1 MKEINSRIRYLAFLI
16 FWTLLIG
23 GISSVM
29 LYPINHFT
37 LKIDIVFY
45 YSLFILAFVSSG
57 IFYHIFYSVIIFG
70 SAENPSEKK
79 ERFWDTLSIVI
90 FSIIVLIFGII
101 VYLLSG
107 ILAYGIVTFFVC
119 LSGVYT
125 WCLPMLDIKKL
136 LKEREQKY
144 NKVFIDE
151 NGHKRMWFKV

>member
-1 MKEINSRIRYLAFLI
+1 MAFLVI
-16 FWTLLIG
+16 WTLLIG

-29 LYPINHFT
+29 LYPVNHFT
-37 LKIDIVFY
+37 LKFDLVFY
-45 YSLFILAFVSSG
+45 YSLFILAFVGSG
-57 IFYHIFYSVIIFG
+57 IFYHIFYSVIISG
-70 SAENPSEKK
+70 NTENSNEKK
-79 ERFWDTLSIVI
+79 ERFWEIISVFI

-101 VYLLSG
+101 VYLFSD
-107 ILAYGIVTFFVC
+107 ILTYGIVTFFVC

-136 LKEREQKY
+136 VKEREQKL